1 MSDLGKDMRRM
12 QLRSLLIFLL
22 VAAASGLSVIYFHQ
36 FFHEKML
43 PFLGMTHTMGDAAG
57 AVVLIMVTYLANRL
71 VSVAVF
77 KDQMFGMVKLEG
89 RHEKQRQ
96 SFLAA
101 ATQVSVELAEVSKY
115 NNVVRGQLNTII
127 KETETAAYDIASRL
141 QTIDSVVGELN
152 GFVNSTTDESNEM
165 IAGSEQRIQRNRE
178 LVSTL
183 DQYIKDRITAT
194 ETDRQRVT
202 EVLAEAQSLGSL
214 VQLIRGISSQTNLL
228 ALNAAIEAARAGEV
242 GRGFAVVAD
251 EVRKLSAATDQA
263 VTQINNGIQTVAQ
276 SIESHFQD
284 KMSTDHVEAERE
296 ALQSFGTQLDDLGK
310 SYMEVTDHEAQ
321 VLAKILDSSKRL
333 ADMFMDAMASVQF
346 QDVTRQQVEQVS
358 NALDRLDAHAT
369 LLAERLHKFE
379 DPQYEFQPLS
389 QHLAQMYDSYVM
401 SSQRDS
407 HNSALGNSGAT
418 TASGDGGSKIELF

>member
-1 MSDLGKDMRRM
+1 MPDVAKEM
-12 QLRSLLIFLL
+12 RSLQWRSLVIFLVVA
-22 VAAASGLSVIYFHQ
+22 VAAGLSVIAFHQ
-36 FFHEKML
+36 FFHETVL
-43 PFLGMTHTMGDAAG
+43 TALGISHTIGDALG
-57 AVVLIMVTYLANRL
+57 AVTLILVTYLANRA
-71 VSVAVF
+71 VSVAVY
-77 KDQMFGMVKLEG
+77 KDQMFGMANLEG

-101 ATQVSVELAEVSKY
+101 ADQVAKELAEVSKY
-115 NNVVRGQLNTII
+115 NNVVRGQLDTII
-127 KETETAAYDIASRL
+127 KETEKAAYDIASRL

-152 GFVNSTTDESNEM
+152 GFVDSTTSESNEM
-165 IAGSEQRIQRNRE
+165 IASSAQRIHRNRE

-202 EVLAEAQSLGSL
+202 EVLSEAQSLGSL

-263 VTQINNGIQTVAQ
+263 VTQIDSGINTVAK

-284 KMSTDHVEAERE
+284 KMSTDHVDAERD

-310 SYMEVTDHEAQ
+310 SYLEVTDHEAQ
-321 VLAKILDSSKRL
+321 VLAKIMDSSKRL
-333 ADMFMDAMASVQF
+333 TDMFMDAMASVQF
-346 QDVTRQQVEQVS
+346 QDVTRQQVEQVT
-358 NALDRLDAHAT
+358 NALDRLDAHAN
-369 LLAERLHKFE
+369 LLSERLHKFD
-379 DPQYEFQPLS
+379 DPQYEFQPLA

-401 SSQRDS
+401 NSQRDS
-407 HNSALGNSGAT
+407 HNSALGAAQVEH
-418 TASGDGGSKIELF
+418 ASSADRKIELF